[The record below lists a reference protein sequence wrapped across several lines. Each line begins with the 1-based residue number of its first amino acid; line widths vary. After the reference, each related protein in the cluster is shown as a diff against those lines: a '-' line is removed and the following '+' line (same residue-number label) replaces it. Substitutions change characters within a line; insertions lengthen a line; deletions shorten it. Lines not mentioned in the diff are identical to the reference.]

1 MDDRTGAP
9 RPIDTDRLSSATAA
23 LAADVAGN
31 GGGAAAPTR
40 AAPAAASPTSAP
52 TPEKQRG
59 PVLLRR
65 SQVQRSTTDQR
76 LLDTRGPSDWV
87 HTDPWRVLRIQAE
100 FVEGFGQLAE
110 LPRAVSVFGSART
123 PADSP
128 YYELGV
134 ELGAALAQAGWAV
147 ITGGGPGAME
157 AANRGAQEAGG
168 LSVGLGIELPF
179 EQRLND
185 WVDVG
190 ISFRYFF
197 ARKTMFVK
205 YAQAFVVL
213 PGGFGTLDELFEAL
227 TLVQTQKVTVF
238 PIVLM
243 GAQYW
248 SGLVDWIRER
258 LLTDGMISP
267 ADLDLLTVTDSV
279 DEAVAAVQAAFDSRS
294 SDYDEDPSG
303 EGAQ

>member
-1 MDDRTGAP
+1 MDE
-9 RPIDTDRLSSATAA
+9 RPQVHDLPDPDGLPPATAA
-23 LAADVAGN
+23 LAADMTPSGSAGTGSEN
-31 GGGAAAPTR
+31 TPEKE
-40 AAPAAASPTSAP
+40 S

-65 SQVQRSTTDQR
+65 GQVQRSTTDQR

-123 PADSP
+123 PVDSP
-128 YYELGV
+128 HYRLGV
-134 ELGAALAQAGWAV
+134 EVGAALARAGWAV

-227 TLVQTQKVTVF
+227 TLVQTQKVTLF

-243 GAQYW
+243 DTRYW
-248 SGLVDWIRER
+248 AGLVDWIRDR
-258 LLTDGMISP
+258 LLADGMISAP
-267 ADLDLLTVTDSV
+267 DLDLFTVTDSV
-279 DEAVAAVQAAFDSRS
+279 AEAVAAVHRAFDRHGV
-294 SDYDEDPSG
+294 DDDDLSG
-303 EGAQ
+303 EAEP